1 MNVEEKVAALR
12 ASTRKRNGSFR
23 RKIRQLYQENAEAA
37 QILEKQVNDGNLTEH
52 EFELNSVEKVRR
64 NNNAP
69 YLYKVNWDDTINGPD
84 AFIGNESVLKKFI
97 PEFFNKTENE
107 IREEL
112 IKQYKFNQSLAD
124 EREYEDIIT
133 PKIRKN

>member
-84 AFIGNESVLKKFI
+84 AFI

-124 EREYEDIIT
+124 EREYEDIII